1 MRTRLFF
8 CASLLLA
15 VLASAQARSAES
27 QSEARLREA
36 LRSTSSQLRTLE
48 DERGRWQALE
58 AEQKKEIESLKAQL
72 AAERSKAHRQQAPSV
87 ELTRRLDEQ
96 TEANQKLSASLA
108 ECQTAARDAADA
120 ARAKEEQNTRLIA
133 QVGSQIQRAAS
144 CEEKNAR
151 LYRLTREFVERFEKM
166 GLGDTLLSTLEPFF
180 GLRRVELE
188 NFSQDFQDKLLEQK
202 VQP

>member
-1 MRTRLFF
+1 MRTRLFLS
-8 CASLLLA
+8 ASFLGA
-15 VLASAQARSAES
+15 VFASAPAHSAES

-36 LRSTSSQLRTLE
+36 LRSASSQLHALE

-58 AEQKKEIESLKAQL
+58 AAQKKEIESLKAQL
-72 AAERSKAHRQQAPSV
+72 AAARKAHRQPDPSGEV
-87 ELTRRLDEQ
+87 ARRLDEQ

-108 ECQTAARDAADA
+108 ECQSAARGAADA
-120 ARAKEEQNTRLIA
+120 ARAKDEQHARLTT
-133 QVGSQIQRAAS
+133 QVGLQIQRATT

-151 LYRLTREFVERFEKM
+151 LYRLTREFVERFQKM
-166 GLGDTLLSTLEPFF
+166 GLGDALLTPLEPFL
-180 GLRRVELE
+180 GLKRVELE

>member
-1 MRTRLFF
+1 MRTRLFLR
-8 CASLLLA
+8 ASLLLA
-15 VLASAQARSAES
+15 VLASAPARSAES
-27 QSEARLREA
+27 QSEARLRDA
-36 LRSTSSQLRTLE
+36 LRSTSSQLRALE

-72 AAERSKAHRQQAPSV
+72 AVASSKAHRQQAPSA

-96 TEANQKLSASLA
+96 TEANQKLSASFA
-108 ECQTAARDAADA
+108 ECQTAARDAAEA
-120 ARAKEEQNTRLIA
+120 AHAKDEQNARLIA
-133 QVGSQIQRAAS
+133 QVGSQIRRVAS

-166 GLGDTLLSTLEPFF
+166 GLGDTLLSTLEPVL

>member
-1 MRTRLFF
+1 MRTRLHLR
-8 CASLLLA
+8 ASLLLA
-15 VLASAQARSAES
+15 VLASAPARSAES
-27 QSEARLREA
+27 QSEARLRDA
-36 LRSTSSQLRTLE
+36 LRSTSSQLRALE

-72 AAERSKAHRQQAPSV
+72 AASSKAHRQQAPSA

-96 TEANQKLSASLA
+96 TEANQRLSASLA
-108 ECQTAARDAADA
+108 ECQTAARDAAEA
-120 ARAKEEQNTRLIA
+120 ARAKEEQNARLIA
-133 QVGSQIQRAAS
+133 QVGSQIQRVAS

-166 GLGDTLLSTLEPFF
+166 GLGDTLLSTLEPVL

>member
-15 VLASAQARSAES
+15 LLAPAPARSAEPP
-27 QSEARLREA
+27 SETRLREA
-36 LRSTSSQLRTLE
+36 LRSTSTQLRTLE
-48 DERGRWQALE
+48 DERSRWQATE
-58 AEQKKEIESLKAQL
+58 AEQKKEIETLKAQL
-72 AAERSKAHRQQAPSV
+72 AAERAKARRQQAPSAEV
-87 ELTRRLDEQ
+87 TKRLDEQ

-108 ECQTAARDAADA
+108 ECQTAARDAGDA
-120 ARAKEEQNTRLIA
+120 VHAKEEQNARLIA
-133 QVGSQIQRAAS
+133 QVRFQVQRAAS

-151 LYRLTREFVERFEKM
+151 LYRLTKEFVDRFEKM
-166 GLGDTLLSTLEPFF
+166 GLGDSLLSTLEPFL

-202 VQP
+202 VQQ

>member
-15 VLASAQARSAES
+15 VLASAPAPSAES

-36 LRSTSSQLRTLE
+36 LRSTRSQLRTLE

-72 AAERSKAHRQQAPSV
+72 AVAIKAHRQQAPYA

-120 ARAKEEQNTRLIA
+120 ARAKDEQNTRLIA